1 MKRKYNGAGRNSTHE
16 FHPTQRPH
24 WWPASKQMKRPKEA
38 ASQKGC
44 RKMAGAGLAFDE
56 LLARD
61 AVTSEI
67 LIHGSA
73 IKIPHKPRKIIKL

>member
-1 MKRKYNGAGRNSTHE
+1 
-16 FHPTQRPH
+16 
-24 WWPASKQMKRPKEA
+24 
-38 ASQKGC
+38 
-44 RKMAGAGLAFDE
+44 MAGAGLAFDE

-73 IKIPHKPRKIIKL
+73 IKIPHKPRKISKL